1 MKNDT
6 RRIFS
11 ILFVCH
17 ANICRSAMAEYL
29 MKDMVKQAGCAD
41 MFYIESAAT
50 STEELGNPV
59 YPPARRILNQHG
71 IDCTGHRARQIV
83 RADYDRFELLIG
95 MDRRNIQNMN
105 RAFWGDPDEKIHL
118 LSEYAHFSGE
128 VEDPWY
134 TGNFEKVFE
143 EIRDGV
149 EGLMEVILG

>member
-6 RRIFS
+6 RRIFR

-17 ANICRSAMAEYL
+17 GNICRSAMAEYL
-29 MKDMVKQAGCAD
+29 MKDMVKKAGCAD
-41 MFYIESAAT
+41 MFYIESATT

-59 YPPARRILNQHG
+59 YPPAWRILNQHG
-71 IDCTGHRARQIV
+71 I
-83 RADYDRFELLIG
+83 
-95 MDRRNIQNMN
+95 DRRNIQNMN
-105 RAFWGDPDEKIHL
+105 RAFLGDPDEKIHL